1 MPVEFTLPELG
12 ENVEKGDVIRVL
24 VKPGDVVKAD
34 QAVLELETDKA
45 TIEVPTSVAGTVSEV
60 KVKPGEKISVG
71 QVVLVIDGAK
81 GAAQT
86 GDGSKAQ
93 GVESTEGSRA
103 QSGEGSK
110 APSGEGSK
118 AQRPKGP
125 EATSSDT
132 ETTRTRETED
142 APTPGRTEPVPEVR
156 PPAQTKPASV
166 VDIAAARQTPA
177 PGRDIG
183 ASHREAAGAGREGAP
198 AAVARATE
206 AGSAIA
212 AAPSVRRYARELGVN
227 IAEVS
232 GTGPG
237 GRIGQDDVMQFVKA
251 SMTSAGA
258 GGGAARAKALPDF
271 SKWGEIE
278 VRPMSNIRRKTAEH
292 LSVAW
297 QAPHV
302 TQHDHADVTELE
314 EFRKVYGPRVEKA
327 GGKLTVTAIVIKVL
341 GQAIAKYPQFASS
354 VDMANEAIVVKK
366 YTHIGVAADTP
377 NGLLVPVIRD
387 VDRKTITEI
396 AVELAAVSQK
406 ARDRKLSLD
415 EMAGGVFSVTNLGG
429 IGGTSF
435 TPIINYPEVAI
446 LGLSR
451 TSTAPLWKNGQFV
464 PRQMLPLSLSY
475 DHRVIDGADAAR
487 FLRFVAEALEQPL
500 TMHL

>member
-60 KVKPGEKISVG
+60 KVKPGEKVSVG

-81 GAAQT
+81 GAAQSGNDT
-86 GDGSKAQ
+86 KAQ
-93 GVESTEGSRA
+93 GVESTEGS
-103 QSGEGSK
+103 Q
-110 APSGEGSK
+110 
-118 AQRPKGP
+118 AQRPKAL
-125 EATSSDT
+125 EAGT
-132 ETTRTRETED
+132 EGGETRSTESQD
-142 APTPGRTEPVPEVR
+142 APIPGRTEPVPEVR

-177 PGRDIG
+177 PGRMDIG
-183 ASHREAAGAGREGAP
+183 ASHREAAGAGREGSP

-258 GGGAARAKALPDF
+258 SGGAARAKALPDF
-271 SKWGEIE
+271 SKWGEVE

-302 TQHDHADVTELE
+302 TQHDHADVTQLE
-314 EFRKVYGPRVEKA
+314 EFRKAYGPRVEKA

-366 YTHIGVAADTP
+366 YTHIGVAVDTP

-387 VDRKTITEI
+387 VDWKTITEI

>member
-24 VKPGDVVKAD
+24 VKPGDVVKED

-86 GDGSKAQ
+86 GNGSKAQ
-93 GVESTEGSRA
+93 GVESTEGS
-103 QSGEGSK
+103 Q
-110 APSGEGSK
+110 
-118 AQRPKGP
+118 AQRPKGA
-125 EATSSDT
+125 EAGSEQDQRTAAVVQQAADAETKSTQTQDT
-132 ETTRTRETED
+132 
-142 APTPGRTEPVPEVR
+142 PIPGRIEPAPEVR

-177 PGRDIG
+177 PGRMDIG
-183 ASHREAAGAGREGAP
+183 ASHREAAGAGRESAP

-237 GRIGQDDVMQFVKA
+237 GRIGQDDVKQFVKA
-251 SMTSAGA
+251 SMTPA

-271 SKWGEIE
+271 SKWGEVE

-314 EFRKVYGPRVEKA
+314 EFRKTYGPRVEKA

-341 GQAIAKYPQFASS
+341 GQAIAKFPQFASS

-451 TSTAPLWKNGQFV
+451 TSTAPLWKNGQFA